1 MYFLTALGCTIIA
14 TLLWFFFRDRKNLH
28 LEILA
33 ITYGA
38 ATLMWLVDCI
48 FSAAG
53 GEGFLSFE
61 FPTDGWIS
69 LWTVL
74 GGIFIWL
81 ILAFIL
87 NNKEKTAVTE

>member
-69 LWTVL
+69 LWTIL

-87 NNKEKTAVTE
+87 NNKEKTAITE

>member
-1 MYFLTALGCTIIA
+1 MYFLTALVLAIA
-14 TLLWFFFRDRKNLH
+14 TGLLWFFFRDRKALH

-38 ATLMWLVDCI
+38 SALMWLIDCI
-48 FSAAG
+48 ASAIK

-69 LWTVL
+69 LATVL
-74 GGIFIWL
+74 GGLFLWL
-81 ILAFIL
+81 LLSFIL
-87 NNKEKTAVTE
+87 NNKDKKAVA

>member
-14 TLLWFFFRDRKNLH
+14 ALLWFFFRDRKNLH
-28 LEILA
+28 LELLA
-33 ITYGA
+33 ISYGA

-81 ILAFIL
+81 VLAFIF

>member
-1 MYFLTALGCTIIA
+1 MYFLTALVLAIA
-14 TLLWFFFRDRKNLH
+14 TGLLWFFFRDRKALH

-38 ATLMWLVDCI
+38 SALMWLIDCI
-48 FSAAG
+48 ASSIK

-69 LWTVL
+69 LATVL
-74 GGIFIWL
+74 GGLFLWL
-81 ILAFIL
+81 LLSFIL
-87 NNKEKTAVTE
+87 NNKDKKAVA

>member
-14 TLLWFFFRDRKNLH
+14 ALLWFFFRDRKNLH

-74 GGIFIWL
+74 GGIFLWL

>member
-1 MYFLTALGCTIIA
+1 MYFLTALACTIIA
-14 TLLWFFFRDRKNLH
+14 GLLWFFFRDRKNLH

-33 ITYGA
+33 ISYGA

-81 ILAFIL
+81 VLAFIF

>member
-1 MYFLTALGCTIIA
+1 MYFLTALACTIIA
-14 TLLWFFFRDRKNLH
+14 GLLWFFFRDRKNLH
-28 LEILA
+28 LELLA
-33 ITYGA
+33 ISYGA

-81 ILAFIL
+81 VLAFIF